1 MENLK
6 MFKTSTLNLN
16 KFNKTKNKNE
26 EKQKNLNNN
35 YDLLINEEIRKNYP
49 VKLKIKMKK
58 NINTKI
64 NLRKNPIFKK
74 INSVDNL
81 NKDNIIKNSIFNNT
95 SINSFYKMKNNKI
108 NDNAIYIRNNSYV
121 EQRQFNIYENKNALK
136 EFNLTNEIVN
146 SNPLLYNIN
155 HSNDKKRDLIMI
167 WNKDNLKELKKI
179 AFEKYE
185 NLKNSSMK
193 KKKKK
198 NHLKINMKI

>member
-1 MENLK
+1 
-6 MFKTSTLNLN
+6 
-16 KFNKTKNKNE
+16 
-26 EKQKNLNNN
+26 
-35 YDLLINEEIRKNYP
+35 
-49 VKLKIKMKK
+49 MKR
-58 NINTKI
+58 NTKI

-81 NKDNIIKNSIFNNT
+81 NKDNIIKNNIFNNT

-155 HSNDKKRDLIMI
+155 LSNDKKRDLIMI

-185 NLKNSSMK
+185 NLKNSLNEKEKESSQNQYEDLK
-193 KKKKK
+193 KEENIFIDGKEFKRTEIDKIAENLLKIYNKK
-198 NHLKINMKI
+198 N